1 MVTNH
6 PCFSFCIT
14 DINAKT
20 LWNVFR
26 LISAAAP
33 GLGWAMCPTL
43 TAGRGQ
49 EKPTVGS
56 STHLTSHSTLLPLLC
71 FSLTHRGYVYKCV
84 PYIVETA
91 ALTLRSITAV
101 QIASSPNCLKQTMLL
116 VYHRFILHSPFH
128 F

>member
-1 MVTNH
+1 MVTSH
-6 PCFSFCIT
+6 PRFSFCST
-14 DINAKT
+14 GINAKT

-33 GLGWAMCPTL
+33 GLGWVMCPTV

-49 EKPTVGS
+49 EKPTVSS
-56 STHLTSHSTLLPLLC
+56 STHPTTHPTILPLLC
-71 FSLTHRGYVYKCV
+71 FYLKRRGYVHKCV

-101 QIASSPNCLKQTMLL
+101 PVSSPNFLKQTKLL
-116 VYHRFILHSPFH
+116 GYHRLILHSPIQF
-128 F
+128 